1 MQNFEM
7 SSKVV
12 VAGGGNSPPGP
23 FMRHSASF
31 PPRAEGPAT
40 TNVGQRQRFAGRPM
54 ER

>member
-12 VAGGGNSPPGP
+12 VAGVGGIYE
-23 FMRHSASF
+23 ALCLI